1 MPNDVPEPAAKK
13 PAGGGE
19 TPTPV
24 RIDWRCVNLRGASMA
39 GISLE
44 HADMRAADLRGVDFS
59 GSNLRYADLRGASVQ
74 GANFQN
80 ATLYGAKMQGA
91 EAHGADFRNCDLRQV
106 NFGGAYTDG
115 ALMPP
120 LSPGDIGDGLA
131 LQEKPWE
138 QIEMERSQ
146 KANQDGN
153 ADNDQSEQA
162 RGRSLPKEQKDRG
175 PGRKR

>member
-1 MPNDVPEPAAKK
+1 MPNDVPRPAAPK
-13 PAGGGE
+13 PDAGGE
-19 TPTPV
+19 TPSPA

-131 LQEKPWE
+131 LQEKPW
-138 QIEMERSQ
+138 
-146 KANQDGN
+146 NQRLEEDRKGNEDGN
-153 ADNDQSEQA
+153 TGGGQNEQA
-162 RGRSLPKEQKDRG
+162 RARSLPNEQKDRG